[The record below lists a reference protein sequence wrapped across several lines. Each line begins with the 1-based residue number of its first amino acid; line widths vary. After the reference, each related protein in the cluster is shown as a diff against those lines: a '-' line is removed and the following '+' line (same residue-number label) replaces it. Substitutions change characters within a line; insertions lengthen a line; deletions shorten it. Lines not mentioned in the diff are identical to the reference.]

1 MGTFFRNK
9 LNIVLWIAAFV
20 MAVFLVVYLVAVA
33 RFLIGAGTV
42 AFGGSLLKNGEIVTF
57 NLAKVAQLKQLR
69 GVR

>member
-33 RFLIGAGTV
+33 RFLIGAGTA

-69 GVR
+69 GAR